1 MPSLRIVESARANG
15 DPASPRRPRR
25 YQTNLIPFSDT
36 WRPRRYQTN
45 LIPFPNTWRPRRYQ
59 TNLIPFPDT
68 VGRTS
73 RSAFFPAAPQPMRDN
88 TREPFAAADRKNH
101 EEETK

>member
-15 DPASPRRPRR
+15 DPASPR
-25 YQTNLIPFSDT
+25 
-36 WRPRRYQTN
+36 
-45 LIPFPNTWRPRRYQ
+45 RPRRYQ